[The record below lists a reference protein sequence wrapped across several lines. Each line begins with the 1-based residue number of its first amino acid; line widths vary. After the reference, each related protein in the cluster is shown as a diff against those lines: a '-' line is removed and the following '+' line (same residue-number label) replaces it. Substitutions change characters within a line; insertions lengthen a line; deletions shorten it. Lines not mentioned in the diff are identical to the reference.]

1 MTISKY
7 YQKNIE
13 DIINEFE
20 TDIEKGLSIEEVK
33 RRQEKYGTNE
43 LEEQETKSW
52 YEILFDNLNN
62 IIVYLLAGAAL
73 LSVFM
78 GEYVEAIAIVLAIL
92 ISVITGFVVEMRA
105 AQSVDALEE
114 MVLTT
119 VDVLRDGEVK
129 EIDSNELVPGDVMLL
144 KEGDAIAADGRVIDS
159 NNFAAIESALTGESE
174 AVDKEEDSVFEE
186 ECLWVTERIWC
197 FLERLR
203 LEEVRKPLLQ
213 VLEWTRKLEMCLRC

>member
-33 RRQEKYGTNE
+33 RRQEKYGPNE

-73 LSVFM
+73 LSVLM
-78 GEYVEAIAIVLAIL
+78 GEYIEAIAIVMPIL

-105 AQSVDALEE
+105 AQSVDALQE

-129 EIDSNELVPGDVMLL
+129 EVDSNKLVPGDVMLL
-144 KEGDAIAADGRVIDS
+144 KEGDAIAADGRV
-159 NNFAAIESALTGESE
+159 NQ
-174 AVDKEEDSVFEE
+174 K
-186 ECLWVTERIWC
+186 R
-197 FLERLR
+197 
-203 LEEVRKPLLQ
+203 
-213 VLEWTRKLEMCLRC
+213 